1 MNIPYY
7 VLLQKPSGFW
17 KLWSFDS
24 HEDARGFYNAYIRDM
39 GDDYK
44 PCTMVVL
51 NHDETMRRLDAIKL
65 RENIERTELQ
75 WV

>member
-1 MNIPYY
+1 MC
-7 VLLQKPSGFW
+7 
-17 KLWSFDS
+17 
-24 HEDARGFYNAYIRDM
+24 
-39 GDDYK
+39 DDYK